1 MTSGGRQ
8 GAASRSGDG
17 WAVLGRF
24 LSVCWFLS
32 FFHFFTI
39 FRDVH
44 EKTRGKFHSRLGRKT
59 KKNQMGIKVSGD
71 FGWKNTRQQWKVSPE
86 GAVIRL

>member
-1 MTSGGRQ
+1 MYMRRRGESFTVVWVERQ
-8 GAASRSGDG
+8 
-17 WAVLGRF
+17 
-24 LSVCWFLS
+24 
-32 FFHFFTI
+32 
-39 FRDVH
+39 
-44 EKTRGKFHSRLGRKT
+44 